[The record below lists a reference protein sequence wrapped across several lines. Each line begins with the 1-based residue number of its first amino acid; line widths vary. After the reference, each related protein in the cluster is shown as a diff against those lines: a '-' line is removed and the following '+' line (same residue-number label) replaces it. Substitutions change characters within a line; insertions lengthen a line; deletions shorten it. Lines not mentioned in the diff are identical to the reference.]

1 MSRSIL
7 VAAAICAFAAPA
19 LAGSK
24 NFPQCSQYGEGF
36 VYSPD
41 TGVCIKVSGN
51 FRADYSFGKRNNPF
65 SSTVEGTADIRGD
78 TGFGPFRAVVE
89 PRASRY

>member
-1 MSRSIL
+1 MFRSIL
-7 VAAAICAFAAPA
+7 VAAAAFACAVPA
-19 LAGSK
+19 FAGSK

-41 TGVCIKVSGN
+41 TGMCIKVSGE
-51 FRADYSFGKRNNPF
+51 FRADYNFGKTNSPF
-65 SSTVEGTADIRGD
+65 GSSVAGTADVRGD

-89 PRASRY
+89 PRASKY